1 MIFIGNMRLGDL
13 SGAYSILE
21 NEILRYIKEEP
32 QILRIYYNRDLLY
45 DSTSE
50 SNPIFYTSRGVKGN
64 LMDAFVRKYQGKSG
78 VIKWGE
84 EILMSF

>member
-45 DSTSE
+45 DSTSK

-84 EILMSF
+84 EILMNF

>member
-13 SGAYSILE
+13 GGAYSILE
-21 NEILRYIKEEP
+21 NEILKYIKGEF
-32 QILRIYYNRDLLY
+32 QILRVYHNKDLLY

>member
-1 MIFIGNMRLGDL
+1 MRLGDL

-45 DSTSE
+45 DSTSK

-78 VIKWGE
+78 VVKWGE

>member
-13 SGAYSILE
+13 GGAYSILE
-21 NEILRYIKEEP
+21 NEILKYIKGEP

-64 LMDAFVRKYQGKSG
+64 LMDAFVRKYLGKSG
-78 VIKWGE
+78 TIKWGE
-84 EILMSF
+84 EILMRF

>member
-1 MIFIGNMRLGDL
+1 MIFVGNIKLEDL
-13 SGAYSILE
+13 SRTYIILE
-21 NEILRYIKEEP
+21 NEIQKYIKGEP
-32 QILRIYYNRDLLY
+32 QILRIYYNKDLLY

-64 LMDAFVRKYQGKSG
+64 LMDAFVRKYQGRSG

-84 EILMSF
+84 EILMKF

>member
-45 DSTSE
+45 DSTSK

-78 VIKWGE
+78 VVKWGE

>member
-1 MIFIGNMRLGDL
+1 MIFIGNMRLGALDR
-13 SGAYSILE
+13 AYNILE
-21 NEILRYIKEEP
+21 NEILKYIKGEP
-32 QILRIYYNRDLLY
+32 QILRVYYNKDLLY

>member
-13 SGAYSILE
+13 DGAYNILE
-21 NEILRYIKEEP
+21 NEILKYIKGEP
-32 QILRIYYNRDLLY
+32 QILRVYYNKDLLY
-45 DSTSE
+45 NSTSE